1 LRGLEVF
8 SQPARIGSPQ
18 FNIINYLAGGR
29 SSLFGLVRQ
38 RLFDGYSTT
47 PGLDAMTKTLTE
59 AQITTAKARSRL
71 EFGVHWRRLDSEA
84 HLGYRKGKRSGVW
97 FVRWRNHHAG
107 ANYKQAPVG
116 VANDVNDKPAE
127 GTLTFEQAVTQAR
140 EDVTRSRTEAA
151 AQAAGPAPTVRAAV
165 ETYIRER
172 NARDSRRAGREVRSD
187 AGHRLRRY
195 VLGQEERGGQEAV
208 DAAPLAE
215 VHLHALQEDDLLTW
229 REDLPVELKPT
240 TKQRLINDLKASM
253 NAAWPRLSAEQKK
266 LNPTFLSIVK
276 DGFKAERIDDDD
288 EISVARDN
296 QILTDAQVGTLLQ
309 AAREIDDEQEF
320 DGDLYRIVVCLA
332 ATGARFA
339 QARRMRVSDAQRKE
353 QRLMVPGSYKGRGGN
368 GGSVPIP
375 VGGDVI
381 EVLLPGILGRPKEAP
396 LFERWSYEQEAGSIV
411 WRKSERGPWKTA
423 ELTRPWHAIRERAGL
438 PEAIPYAL
446 RHSSIVRGLR
456 NRLPIQHV
464 AKMHNTSVKMIERHY
479 AKYISTALED
489 LARAAVVPLV
499 ARHGENV
506 VGHG

>member
-1 LRGLEVF
+1 
-8 SQPARIGSPQ
+8 
-18 FNIINYLAGGR
+18 
-29 SSLFGLVRQ
+29 
-38 RLFDGYSTT
+38 
-47 PGLDAMTKTLTE
+47 MTKTLTE

-71 EFGVHWRRLDSEA
+71 GFGVHWRRLDAEA

-97 FVRWRNHHAG
+97 FVRWRNHYDG

-140 EDVTRSRTEAA
+140 EHATRSRTEAV
-151 AQAAGPAPTVRAAV
+151 AQAAGPAPTVRTAV

-195 VLGQEERGGQEAV
+195 VLGQEERGSQEAV
-208 DAAPLAE
+208 EATPLAA
-215 VHLHALQEDDLLTW
+215 VHLHSLQEDDLLTW
-229 REDLPVELKPT
+229 REDLPVELKAT
-240 TKQRLINDLKASM
+240 TKQRLINDLKAGL
-253 NAAWPRLSAEQKK
+253 NAAWPRMSAEQKK
-266 LNPTFLSIVK
+266 LNPAFLSIVK

-288 EISVARDN
+288 EVSVARDN
-296 QILTDAQVGTLLQ
+296 QILTDAQIGTLLR
-309 AAREIDDEQEF
+309 AAREIDDEQGFE
-320 DGDLYRIVVCLA
+320 GDLYRIVVCLA

-368 GGSVPIP
+368 GGSVPVP
-375 VGGDVI
+375 VGEDVI
-381 EVLLPGILGRPKEAP
+381 EVLLPGILDRPKEAS

-446 RHSSIVRGLR
+446 RHSSIVRSLR

-464 AKMHNTSVKMIERHY
+464 AKLHNTSVKMIERHY

-499 ARHGENV
+499 PRHGENAF
-506 VGHG
+506 GTPMINKKLLPSNA

>member
-1 LRGLEVF
+1 
-8 SQPARIGSPQ
+8 
-18 FNIINYLAGGR
+18 
-29 SSLFGLVRQ
+29 
-38 RLFDGYSTT
+38 
-47 PGLDAMTKTLTE
+47 MTQTLIE

-71 EFGVHWRRLDSEA
+71 ELGVHWRRLDAEA

-97 FVRWRNHHAG
+97 FVRWRNHHDG
-107 ANYKQAPVG
+107 ANYKQASVG
-116 VANDVNDKPAE
+116 IANDINDKSAE

-140 EDVTRSRTEAA
+140 EQVTRSRIEAA
-151 AQAAGPAPTVRAAV
+151 AHAAGPPPTVRTAV

-195 VLGQEERGGQEAV
+195 VLGQEKRGSQEAV
-208 DAAPLAE
+208 QAAPLAA
-215 VHLHALQEDDLLTW
+215 VHLHALLEDDLLTW
-229 REDLPVELKPT
+229 REDLPVELKST
-240 TKQRLINDLKASM
+240 TRQRLISDLKAGL

-266 LNPTFLSIVK
+266 LNPTFPSIVK

-296 QILTDAQVGTLLQ
+296 QVLADAQIGTLLR
-309 AAREIDDEQEF
+309 AAREIDDEQGYE
-320 DGDLYRIVVCLA
+320 GDLHRIVVCLA

-339 QARRMRVSDAQRKE
+339 QVRRMRVSDAQREE
-353 QRLMVPGSYKGRGGN
+353 QRLMLPGSYKGRGGS
-368 GGSVPIP
+368 GGSVPVP
-375 VGGDVI
+375 VGEDVI
-381 EVLLPGILGRPKEAP
+381 EVLLPAILGRPKDAP
-396 LFERWSYEQEAGSIV
+396 LFERWSYKQGAASMI
-411 WRKSERGPWKTA
+411 WRKSERGPWKKA
-423 ELTRPWHAIRERAGL
+423 ELTRPWHAIRDRAAL

-464 AKMHNTSVKMIERHY
+464 AKLHNTSVKMIERHY
-479 AKYISTALED
+479 AKFISTALED

-499 ARHGENV
+499 PRHGENP

>member
-1 LRGLEVF
+1 M
-8 SQPARIGSPQ
+8 A
-18 FNIINYLAGGR
+18 
-29 SSLFGLVRQ
+29 
-38 RLFDGYSTT
+38 
-47 PGLDAMTKTLTE
+47 KTLIE

-71 EFGVHWRRLDSEA
+71 DFGVHWRRLDAEA
-84 HLGYRKGKRSGVW
+84 HLGYRKGKRSGAW
-97 FVRWRNHHAG
+97 FVRWRNHHDG

-116 VANDVNDKPAE
+116 VANDINDKFAE

-140 EDVTRSRTEAA
+140 EHVTRSRTEAA
-151 AQAAGPAPTVRAAV
+151 AQAAGPAPTVRTAV
-165 ETYIRER
+165 ETYIKER

-195 VLGQEERGGQEAV
+195 VLGQEERGSQEAV
-208 DAAPLAE
+208 EAASLAAI
-215 VHLHALQEDDLLTW
+215 HLHALREGDLLMW
-229 REDLPVELKPT
+229 RENLPVELKAT
-240 TKQRLINDLKASM
+240 TKQRLINDLKAGL

-296 QILTDAQVGTLLQ
+296 QILPDAQVGILLR
-309 AAREIDDEQEF
+309 AAREIDGEHGFE
-320 DGDLYRIVVCLA
+320 GDLYRIVVCLA

-339 QARRMRVSDAQRKE
+339 QVRRMRVSDAQRKE

-368 GGSVPIP
+368 GGSVPVP
-375 VGGDVI
+375 VGEDVI
-381 EVLLPGILGRPKEAP
+381 EVLSPILNRPKEAL

-423 ELTRPWHAIRERAGL
+423 ELSRPWHAIRERARL
-438 PEAIPYAL
+438 PEVIPYAL

-464 AKMHNTSVKMIERHY
+464 AKLHNTSVKMIERHY

-499 ARHGENV
+499 SRLDENV
-506 VGHG
+506 VGYG